1 MRPAGSEPMFSPTKH
16 RSGLIAALITMMITT
31 SAATADDHGKEAAA
45 TSKFVWALMT
55 SSTPGELR
63 YCRDLPLMGLI
74 CHKIRQV
81 QAGSFGLLHMDIGDE
96 ADEKRNF
103 LRQAGGEMV
112 DAMPY
117 APTQQAKLTPNHYDG
132 IVKRDKKRYRL
143 TLAVETT
150 VEMAPRRGDTPE
162 IVRTRTIEWTTADHN
177 YDRLRQ
183 VRDLA
188 AQSGATEVTRRLDYL
203 LD

>member
-1 MRPAGSEPMFSPTKH
+1 MIRWKKRGPGLLAVLLVLSPV
-16 RSGLIAALITMMITT
+16 AAL
-31 SAATADDHGKEAAA
+31 SADDRTKEAEA

-55 SSTPGELR
+55 SSRPGELR
-63 YCRDLPLMGLI
+63 YCRDMPLIGLI

-81 QAGSFGLLHMDIGDE
+81 QAGSFGLLHLDIGDK

-117 APTQQAKLTPNHYDG
+117 APTQQAKLTPSRHDG

-143 TLAVETT
+143 TLATETT
-150 VEMAPRRGDTPE
+150 LELAPQRGDAPE
-162 IVRTRTIEWTTADHN
+162 IVRSRTIEWTTADHN

-188 AQSGATEVTRRLDYL
+188 AQSGAAEVTRRLDYL

>member
-1 MRPAGSEPMFSPTKH
+1 
-16 RSGLIAALITMMITT
+16 MMIIS
-31 SAATADDHGKEAAA
+31 SAVTARADDQSKETAA

-55 SSTPGELR
+55 SSNPGELR
-63 YCRDLPLMGLI
+63 YCRDMPLVGLI
-74 CHKIRQV
+74 CHTIRQV
-81 QAGSFGLLHMDIGDE
+81 QAGSFGLLHLDLGDE
-96 ADEKRNF
+96 TDEKRNF

-117 APTQQAKLTPNHYDG
+117 APTQQATLSPGRYDG

-143 TLAVETT
+143 TLATETT
-150 VEMAPRRGDTPE
+150 LEMAPQRGNKPE
-162 IVRTRTIEWTTADHN
+162 IVRTRTIEWTTAEHN

-188 AQSGATEVTRRLDYL
+188 ARSGAAEVTRRLDYL